1 VAEEPFEVSV
11 DGVALAGMGGG
22 SGPAAL
28 LLHGGP
34 GVPDYTGP
42 LAAELAPLVTTIRYT
57 QRGVEPSDAAPPY
70 SVEVHAADALAVL
83 DGHGVDRAWV
93 IGHSWGGQLALH
105 LAVSHPER
113 LLGIVCIDP
122 LGAQGDTLEEY
133 GRNFQARMT
142 AEDWAR
148 AEALDVRSEDMN
160 LSVSERERAALECHH
175 LLWPHYFADP
185 DVAGPDY
192 LSRYGV
198 ECAEQTSAS
207 IRAHFD
213 RRTLAEGL
221 PSVRM
226 PALFIHGE
234 DDPLPFRAS
243 TETAALMQEATV
255 EVVSRCGHFPWLER
269 PGTVADA
276 CSRFLGPSQGPSLT
290 DP

>member
-1 VAEEPFEVSV
+1 MAEEPFEISV
-11 DGVALAGMGGG
+11 DGVVLAGMRGG

-34 GVPDYTGP
+34 GIPDYTGP

-57 QRGVEPSDAAPPY
+57 QRGIEPSDSGPPY

-83 DGHGVDRAWV
+83 NKHAIDQAWV

-105 LAVSHPER
+105 LALSHPER

-122 LGAQGDTLEEY
+122 LGAQSDALDEFR
-133 GRNFQARMT
+133 RNFRVRMT

-148 AEALDVRSEDMN
+148 VEELDARSEDADV
-160 LSVSERERAALECHH
+160 SVPERERAGLECHH

-185 DVAGPDY
+185 GVAGPDY
-192 LSRYGV
+192 LNRYGV

-207 IRAHFD
+207 IKEHFE
-213 RRTLAEGL
+213 RRTLADGL

-226 PALFIHGE
+226 PALFLHGE
-234 DDPLPFRAS
+234 DDPLPVRCS
-243 TETAALMQEATV
+243 TETAALMQDATV
-255 EVVSRCGHFPWLER
+255 EPISRCGHFPWLER
-269 PGTVADA
+269 PGAVAD
-276 CSRFLGPSQGPSLT
+276 SLGRFLTRS
-290 DP
+290 